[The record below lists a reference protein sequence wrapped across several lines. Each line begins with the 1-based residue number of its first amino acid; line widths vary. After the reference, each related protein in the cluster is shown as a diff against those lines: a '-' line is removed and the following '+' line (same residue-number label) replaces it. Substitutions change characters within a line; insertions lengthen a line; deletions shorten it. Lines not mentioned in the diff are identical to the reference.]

1 MCATFGKF
9 GSLTN
14 IFCPSGHWSSLVTM
28 KTVNSPS
35 VIAVVQ
41 SGGADTTLHILQ
53 TLGPRS
59 AALTVGHVHIVICM
73 MADPGTDTMKA
84 CLSVYHLFSCC
95 SKDPFVSSVTSNFWP
110 KQISVVCDTL

>member
-1 MCATFGKF
+1 MCATF

-14 IFCPSGHWSSLVTM
+14 IFCPSGNWSGLVTM

-53 TLGPRS
+53 TLGPGP
-59 AALTVGHVHIVICM
+59 AALKVEHVHIVICM
-73 MADPGTDTMKA
+73 MADP
-84 CLSVYHLFSCC
+84 
-95 SKDPFVSSVTSNFWP
+95 
-110 KQISVVCDTL
+110 

>member
-1 MCATFGKF
+1 MSVEEAQRFELARLHLSTF

-14 IFCPSGHWSSLVTM
+14 IFCPLGHWSGLVTM

-53 TLGPRS
+53 TLGPGQWS
-59 AALTVGHVHIVICM
+59 MYT
-73 MADPGTDTMKA
+73 
-84 CLSVYHLFSCC
+84 LS
-95 SKDPFVSSVTSNFWP
+95 FV
-110 KQISVVCDTL
+110 